1 MKSKAPLIS
10 LEQAQ
15 LLVMHLEQGE
25 QAAADE
31 LLTAICAPN
40 SGELLEKIGHPTVTH
55 LVKRVSTRSSSPRS
69 GDARDAGFSGAA
81 QLRHHHDG

>member
-15 LLVMHLEQGE
+15 QLVMHLEQGE
-25 QAAADE
+25 QAAAEE

-40 SGELLEKIGHPTVTH
+40 SGAGENRPLDPTVTH

-69 GDARDAGFSGAA
+69 DARDARFSGAVE
-81 QLRHHHDG
+81 LRHHHDG